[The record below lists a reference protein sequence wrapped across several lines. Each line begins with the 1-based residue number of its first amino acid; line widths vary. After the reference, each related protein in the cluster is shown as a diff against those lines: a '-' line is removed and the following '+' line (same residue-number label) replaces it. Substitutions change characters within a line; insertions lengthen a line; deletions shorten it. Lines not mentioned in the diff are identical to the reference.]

1 MLALKDITKQY
12 RVGEEKIDA
21 LNGIS
26 IAFRK
31 SEFVSILGPSGCGK
45 TTMLNIIG
53 GLDRY
58 TDGDLVINGRST
70 KTFSESDWNTY
81 RNHSVGFVFQ
91 NYNLIPHQSVL
102 ANVELSLTLTGVSR
116 EERRRR
122 AKEALSRVGLSDQIS
137 KKPNQLSGGQ
147 MQRVA
152 IARALVND
160 PDILLADE
168 PTGALDS
175 ETSVQI
181 MDILREIASDRL
193 VIMVTHNP
201 DLAKEYSTRII
212 KVLDGRVIDDTDPYT
227 GEEVSRPAETKKK
240 KVKKPSMSFFTAF
253 SLSLNNL
260 MTKKGRTFMT
270 AFAGSIGII
279 GIALILAVSSGT
291 SKYIN
296 SVQEDT
302 LTNYPIAI
310 EAESV
315 DISSLISSMMGVGDA
330 DEKELAAREPGRV
343 YSSNILYEM
352 TNSVSSVEMRLN
364 DLKPFRE
371 YIENSDEFKKYSSEI
386 HYEYDA
392 GINVYTEDPDGKV
405 ITTDINLLMEKVM
418 MEIGAGS
425 QLASVY
431 SSPLYTSMSGLVTW
445 NELLPGKDGEGV
457 SESVKSHYELQWGR
471 WPEKYDEIILM
482 TDEDGQVSD
491 FVLYSFGYKPFDE
504 MVNVVTSALA
514 FRKPEASSVDSWSW
528 EEMAAK
534 EFRVVISA
542 DKYQRQE
549 DGTYVDLSATDTGLS
564 YLYGNTDISIPL
576 HIVGIAK
583 PSSGA
588 MVGGRFGMLCYTA
601 ALTKTVMERTLESD
615 VVKSQLE
622 DPDTDVITG
631 LPFKNGEQEEVT
643 EDDILQMVMKYLDSL
658 SEEKKA
664 KAYAAIMTIPSEEYV
679 NTVIDSEGAVP
690 PRDEIEALLVSAYA
704 EQMGTSDTSAV
715 EDYISKM
722 DDDAVLGAYRT
733 LMAQTVMEKYAEEV
747 EEKLQTM
754 TSEEIIASFDP
765 KSVPTDV
772 LKAYYDRFM
781 PGVGSG
787 TTYKDTLKKL
797 GYVDEASP
805 DRIEIYVN
813 RFSDKDK
820 LNDLIH
826 QYNDNVESEDQKI
839 TYTDYVGL
847 IMSSVSTVINA
858 ITYVLIA
865 FVAISLVVSSIMIGI
880 ITYVSVLERTKEI
893 GILRSIGASKRDISR
908 VFNAETFIEG
918 LAAGLLGILVTLLL
932 TIPINLIIHKLS
944 GISRLSAVLPF
955 RGGVAL
961 IIISVVLTLI
971 AGLIP
976 SRVAANKDP
985 VEALRT
991 E

>member
-1 MLALKDITKQY
+1 MLVLKDITKQY
-12 RVGEEKIDA
+12 RVADEKINA
-21 LNGIS
+21 LNGVS
-26 IAFRK
+26 LAFRK
-31 SEFVSILGPSGCGK
+31 SEFVSVLGPSGCGK
-45 TTMLNIIG
+45 TTLLNIIG

-58 TDGDLVINGRST
+58 TTGDLLINGKST
-70 KTFSESDWNTY
+70 KTFTESDWNTY

-102 ANVELSLTLTGVSR
+102 SNVELSLTLTGVTR

-122 AKEALSRVGLSDQIS
+122 AKEALTRVGLADQVS
-137 KKPNQLSGGQ
+137 KRPNQLSGGQ

-181 MDILREIASDRL
+181 MEILREIASDRL

-201 DLAKEYSTRII
+201 DLARDYSTRII
-212 KVLDGRVIDDTDPYT
+212 RILDGVVTDDTNPYE
-227 GEEVSRPAETKKK
+227 GDEAPAQSTEKKK
-240 KVKKPSMSFFTAF
+240 KTKKPSMSPLTAF

-291 SKYIN
+291 NRYIN

-302 LTNYPIAI
+302 LTNYPITI

-315 DISSLISSMMGVGDA
+315 DVSSLISSMMGVGNA
-330 DEKELAAREPGRV
+330 DKAEIEAREPDRI

-352 TNSVSSVEMRLN
+352 TNAVSSVEMRLN
-364 DLKPFRE
+364 DLKPFKE
-371 YIENSDEFKKYSSEI
+371 YIENSEEFQKYSSEI
-386 HYEYDA
+386 HYKYDA
-392 GINVYTEDPDGKV
+392 GMNVYTEDPDGVV
-405 ITTDINLLMEKVM
+405 IPTDINLLMEKVM
-418 MEIGAGS
+418 TGIGAGS
-425 QLASVY
+425 QLAGVY

-445 NELLPGKDGEGV
+445 NELLPGENGEGV
-457 SESVKSHYELQWGR
+457 SESVKSHYELKWGR
-471 WPEKYDEIILM
+471 WPEKYDELILM
-482 TDEDGQVSD
+482 TDEDGQISD
-491 FVLYSFGYKPFDE
+491 FVLYAFGFKPYGE
-504 MVNVVTSALA
+504 MLDVVSSAVA
-514 FRKPEASSVDSWSW
+514 FKKPVASSVDSWTYD
-528 EEMAAK
+528 EIAAK
-534 EFRVVISA
+534 KFVVVTSA
-542 DKYQRQE
+542 DRYQLQT
-549 DGTYVDLSATDTGLS
+549 DGTYVDLSATDTGLA
-564 YLYGNTDISIPL
+564 YLFGSEEIAIPL
-576 HIVGIAK
+576 HIVGIAR
-583 PSSGA
+583 PSDAGA
-588 MVGGRFGMLCYTA
+588 GSQFGMLCYTS

-615 VVKSQLE
+615 IVKRQLADKE
-622 DPDTDVITG
+622 TDVITG
-631 LPFKNGEQEEVT
+631 LPFKNGDNSEVT
-643 EDDILQMVMKYLDSL
+643 EEDILNIVMKYLNSL
-658 SEEKKA
+658 SGENKVR
-664 KAYAAIMTIPSEEYV
+664 AYAALMTIPPEEYV
-679 NTVIDSEGAVP
+679 NSAVDGEGAAP
-690 PRDEIEALLVSAYA
+690 PREEIETLLVAAYA
-704 EQMGTSDTSAV
+704 ERMGTTDTSAV

-722 DDDAVLGAYRT
+722 SDKDIGDAYRA
-733 LMAQTVMEKYAEEV
+733 LMMQKVMEEYAEEV
-747 EEKLQTM
+747 EKTLSSM
-754 TSEEIIASFDP
+754 TPEEIIASFDP

-772 LKAYYDRFM
+772 LKSFYDDYL
-781 PGVGSG
+781 PDEYSG
-787 TTYKDTLKKL
+787 TTYNDTLKKL

-805 DRIEIYVN
+805 DSIEIYVD

-826 QYNDNVESEDQKI
+826 QYNEQVESEDQKI

-893 GILRSIGASKRDISR
+893 GILRSLGASKRDISR
-908 VFNAETFIEG
+908 VFNAETVIIGFS
-918 LAAGLLGILVTLLL
+918 AGLLGIAVTVLL

-955 RGGVAL
+955 RGGVIL
-961 IIISVVLTLI
+961 VLISVILTFI